1 MHFWI
6 VCTGIIHKKKGSKLI
21 MKTVYKTKGTCSR
34 QILVDVENGIVNS
47 VEFVGG
53 CSGNTQGIASL
64 VKGMKVEDVIARC
77 EGVRCGFK
85 DTSCPDQLAKA
96 LRENQA

>member
-1 MHFWI
+1 
-6 VCTGIIHKKKGSKLI
+6 
-21 MKTVYKTKGTCSR
+21 MKMTYKTKGTCSR
-34 QILVDVENGIVNS
+34 QILLDVENGVVNS

-77 EGVRCGFK
+77 EGIRCGFK
-85 DTSCPDQLAKA
+85 ETSCPDQLAKA
-96 LRENQA
+96 LREASAQ

>member
-1 MHFWI
+1 
-6 VCTGIIHKKKGSKLI
+6 

-64 VKGMKVEDVIARC
+64 VKGMKVEDVIARW
-77 EGVRCGFK
+77 EGIRCGFK